1 MGGGDY
7 NRNFLYPVGG
17 VEVVEM
23 VEMMEIV
30 PRNKYTRHLFFPP
43 GFSESSNY
51 KSSHSTLF
59 IKNWSREGGLL
70 QSPQVVGHHLL
81 FLPLSGQV

>member
-30 PRNKYTRHLFFPP
+30 PRNKYTRHHIVEPCSALA
-43 GFSESSNY
+43 
-51 KSSHSTLF
+51 
-59 IKNWSREGGLL
+59 
-70 QSPQVVGHHLL
+70 
-81 FLPLSGQV
+81 

>member
-1 MGGGDY
+1 MYFLDPIGGRDVSMGGHGRPWEAMGGGDY

-30 PRNKYTRHLFFPP
+30 PRNKYTRHPFFPL
-43 GFSESSNY
+43 
-51 KSSHSTLF
+51 HSIVL
-59 IKNWSREGGLL
+59 
-70 QSPQVVGHHLL
+70 
-81 FLPLSGQV
+81 